1 MGPAAVARAAAVG
14 GATLLALAASS
25 TSSGPAASCSRG
37 GACEVA
43 KETALIQFRHI
54 TARNAK
60 RSTSTFNRFCGIAVN
75 RENGNEYDTKDL
87 ESAVNI
93 VGVEGLWHYNWRM
106 STDVHVPG
114 VLFVPM
120 IKEPGHTLGVSVSE
134 LPTAN
139 ENGVGTVVKGWN
151 EPDDPGQAG
160 HDYKLRSGPEAFAQ
174 KWTDD
179 MNVAASKG
187 YTEFIGPA
195 MAHDVC
201 WLDHFLKA
209 CETTAGCPE
218 KVTYLAFHRY
228 RNDCDSYKA
237 SPDNIGWRSDLG
249 YILSYYRLMEKYNR
263 RNTGF
268 QIRGLVWDEI
278 GCFENDYSTF
288 AAEQDQLKYINEW
301 YVKTLLA
308 VKAGDEVISAAIR
321 STPWIM
327 PVGPDAHAGEYAL
340 GKCKAI
346 DGGANAG
353 EEALQAIRSLV
364 SVAWFSISPALNHL
378 WIGGEGGDGL
388 SSLGKAYFNACKGG
402 FGASDVSVAPSET
415 PSEAIIDEPVS
426 SEPTLVTEAPSDVVT
441 ELDGKTVRLVSAET
455 GRELYANE
463 LNWGAGFGGRT
474 PTGDESGFWKFTRVA
489 TGAFRIVNA
498 AHERTL
504 YAAPGYTGAERVGA
518 GTPSYVGWDG
528 NWTVYPQG
536 DSKIKLVNVV
546 SDRTLYDDGTV
557 GATANHAGMWI
568 VQVSAVT
575 TTPPATTS
583 AAASTSEAS
592 SAPTPETLDGGVFWI
607 HNAQSGRYLYAD
619 PAQNWFRGF
628 GARDTPDSS
637 CAWKFIRRSD
647 GSFRILNNASDRTL
661 YAATGYTADERI
673 GAGTSSYVGSDGNW
687 NVEQSGAGFTFMNAR
702 SARGLYDNKYVG
714 ANHEPSSAGI
724 WNLVPPSDMTTT
736 TTTTPTTTT
745 TVATTSTTT
754 TTMSVTT
761 VLPSSGLT
769 LDGAVV
775 RIVNAATNAR
785 LFALATGNWHFDFGA
800 AVNAADESASWKLTK
815 QADGTYRIATVDA
828 GRELYAAPGN
838 VGTASVGA
846 GNPVG
851 TDGAWQIES
860 LGGDH
865 YRLTNVEST
874 RRLKIDGTAVAA
886 DIGATGDEAAWLLEP
901 DVTDTPPVSLDGALV
916 TITNVASSRRLFARP
931 DSDLTSAFG
940 ANPATEVLGP
950 EGEWKLTRQADGS
963 YRIVNPASD
972 RSLYADST
980 MMWNDGVGAGLTVA
994 LDGDWSLVDQ
1004 GGSRYRLV
1012 GQHNS
1017 RTLYAQ
1023 VGKTGID
1030 GVGAGV
1036 NNFIG
1041 DDGIWAIAPV
1051 AI

>member
-106 STDVHVPG
+106 STDAHVQG

-120 IKEPGHTLGVSVSE
+120 IKEPGHTLGVSVAE
-134 LPTAN
+134 LPPAN

-237 SPDNIGWRSDLG
+237 SPDNIGWRGDLG

-327 PVGPDAHAGEYAL
+327 PVGPDAHSGEYAL
-340 GKCKAI
+340 GKCQAI
-346 DGGANAG
+346 DGGVNAG

-364 SVAWFSISPALNHL
+364 SVAWFSISPMLNHL
-378 WIGGEGGDGL
+378 WIGGDGGDGL
-388 SSLGKAYFNACKGG
+388 SSLGEVYFNACRGA
-402 FGASDVSVAPSET
+402 FGTSDVSEAPSQ
-415 PSEAIIDEPVS
+415 AIIDEPVP
-426 SEPTLVTEAPSDVVT
+426 SEPTVTTEAPSDVAMD
-441 ELDGKTVRLVSAET
+441 LDDKTVRLVSAET
-455 GRELYANE
+455 GQELYANE
-463 LNWGAGFGGRT
+463 LNWDAGFGGRP
-474 PTGDESGFWKFTRVA
+474 PTGDDGGYWKFTRVA
-489 TGAFRIVNA
+489 SGAFRIINA
-498 AHERTL
+498 AHDRAL
-504 YAAPGYTGAERVGA
+504 YAAPGYTGAEGVGA
-518 GTPSYVGWDG
+518 GTPSSVGWDG
-528 NWTVYPQG
+528 DWTVYPQG
-536 DSKIKLVNVV
+536 DNKIKLVNMA
-546 SDRTLYDDGTV
+546 SDRALYDDGMV
-557 GATANHAGMWI
+557 GATANRAGMWI
-568 VQVSAVT
+568 VQASAITTTLPVMTSAV
-575 TTPPATTS
+575 
-583 AAASTSEAS
+583 ASTSEAS
-592 SAPTPETLDGGVFWI
+592 SASTPKTLDGGVFWI
-607 HNAQSGRYLYAD
+607 HNAQSGRYLCAD
-619 PAQNWFRGF
+619 PAQNWFSGF
-628 GARDTPDSS
+628 GARDTPDRG
-637 CAWKFIRRSD
+637 CAWKFIRRAD
-647 GSFRILNNASDRTL
+647 GSFRILNTASDRTL
-661 YAATGYTADERI
+661 YAATGHSAQDGF
-673 GAGTSSYVGSDGNW
+673 GAGTSSDVGSDGNW
-687 NVEQSGAGFTFMNAR
+687 NVEQSGAGFTFTNAH
-702 SARGLYDNKYVG
+702 SAQVLSDKKYLG
-714 ANHEPSSAGI
+714 ADYEPSSAAT
-724 WNLVPPSDMTTT
+724 WNLVPPTDITTT
-736 TTTTPTTTT
+736 ATAASTT
-745 TVATTSTTT
+745 TTSTTGMT
-754 TTMSVTT
+754 TSATT
-761 VLPSSGLT
+761 LLSSSGLA

-785 LFALATGNWHFDFGA
+785 LFALARGNWHFDFGA
-800 AVNAADESASWKLTK
+800 AVNAVDESALWKLTK
-815 QADGTYRIATVDA
+815 QADGAYRIATIGA
-828 GRELYAAPGN
+828 GRELYAATGG
-838 VGTASVGA
+838 VGATNVGA
-846 GNPVG
+846 GKPVG

-860 LGGDH
+860 LGGDR
-865 YRLTNVEST
+865 YRLTNVESA
-874 RRLKIDGTAVAA
+874 RRLKIGGTSVAA
-886 DIGATGDEAAWLLEP
+886 DIGANSDEAAWLLDP
-901 DVTDTPPVSLDGALV
+901 DVTDTPPVTLDGALV
-916 TITNVASSRRLFARP
+916 TITNIASSRRLFAMP
-931 DSDLTSAFG
+931 GSDLTSAFG
-940 ANPATEVLGP
+940 ANPATEELGP
-950 EGEWKLTRQADGS
+950 EGVWKLTKQADGC
-963 YRIVNPASD
+963 YRIINSASD
-972 RSLYADST
+972 RTLYADST
-980 MMWNDGVGAGLTVA
+980 KSWNDGVGAGLTVA
-994 LDGDWSLVDQ
+994 LDGDWLLLDQ

-1012 GQHNS
+1012 GQRNS